1 MVKLGRRVRQYTVR
15 KGVIAVKTGQV
26 SGIRPV
32 RFTPPTSETGDIEV
46 LSLERMR
53 MRAGLEEFLDTQRL
67 DFDMLLRV
75 DRGEAV
81 HTVDF
86 TRHPLVPGDV
96 LWVRAGQ
103 VQQWG
108 RIEDVDGP
116 VVLFNP
122 HVVDDRTQRL
132 VRSAGARTPNHW
144 PAAGV
149 DGSPV
154 DSAWSLLLACGQEP
168 LAGGRAELNA
178 AVLAHAVCALLSLL
192 AAAQPGNETTAATP
206 THEAYVWFR
215 DEIDRRFAAW
225 HKVTQYADRLGYSTR
240 TLNRVA
246 RANTGQSAKQLVDE
260 RIVLEAKRLLS
271 HADAPVAE
279 IAGQLGFDDA
289 SNFSSYFLRRV
300 GQTPGSFRA
309 GTSA

>member
-1 MVKLGRRVRQYTVR
+1 MARQHTVL
-15 KGVIAVKTGQV
+15 KGTAAVKTGHA

-32 RFTPPTSETGDIEV
+32 RFTPPTPETGDIEV

-53 MRAGLEEFLDTQRL
+53 ARSGREEFLDTQRL
-67 DFDMLLRV
+67 EFDLLLRV

-108 RIEDVDGP
+108 RIEDIDGP
-116 VVLFNP
+116 VVLFNA
-122 HVVDDRTQRL
+122 HAVDDRTQRL
-132 VRSAGARTPNHW
+132 VTSAGVRTPNHW
-144 PAAGV
+144 PAATL

-154 DSAWSLLLACGQEP
+154 EAAWSLLLACGGREP
-168 LAGGRAELNA
+168 VGGRAELTA
-178 AVLAHAVCALLSLL
+178 AALAHAVGALLSLL
-192 AAAQPGNETTAATP
+192 AAARPGDVTAAATP

-240 TLNRVA
+240 TLNRVS
-246 RANTGQSAKQLVDE
+246 RANTGRSAKQLVDE

-279 IAGQLGFDDA
+279 IATQLGFDDA

-309 GTSA
+309 SSTP